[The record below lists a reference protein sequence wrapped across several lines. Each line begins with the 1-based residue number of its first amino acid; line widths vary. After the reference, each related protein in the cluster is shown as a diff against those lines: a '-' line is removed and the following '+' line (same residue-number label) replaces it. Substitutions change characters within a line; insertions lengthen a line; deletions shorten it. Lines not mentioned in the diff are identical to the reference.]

1 MVKRKAPEEPHEEH
15 ADETWLIPYSD
26 LLTLLLALF
35 IVLFASSTL
44 DKAKMEQ
51 IGYSFSAAFNPLN
64 DMNMS
69 GSVREFLT
77 DMEDLHLGDD
87 VGLGSNEKGAVIEI
101 ANINLFENGTA
112 NIKAEADEKLQ
123 KIAQLLKENKYR
135 RYRIVVKGHTN
146 DKPINYGNYASNWE
160 LSAARAA
167 VVTKRMVALGLD
179 ENRFQAIGMAGIA
192 PKVPNYDAYG
202 QPIPKNR
209 QLNNRLEID
218 IEI

>member
-1 MVKRKAPEEPHEEH
+1 MVKRKAPDAPHEEH

-51 IGYSFSAAFNPLN
+51 IGYSFSAAFNTLSGA
-64 DMNMS
+64 DMN

-77 DMEDLHLGDD
+77 DAEDLHLGDN

-101 ANINLFENGTA
+101 ANLYLFGNSDTSITPE
-112 NIKAEADEKLQ
+112 AEETLQ
-123 KIAQLLKENKYR
+123 KIVTLLKSPKYV
-135 RYRIVVKGHTN
+135 RYRIIIKGHTDDRPVN
-146 DKPINYGNYASNWE
+146 NPKYPTEWA
-160 LSAARAA
+160 LSSARASA
-167 VVTKRMVALGLD
+167 VVQYFIDKGLD
-179 ENRFQAIGMAGIA
+179 KNRFQAVGMGEIA
-192 PKVPNYDAYG
+192 PKVPNLDAYG
-202 QPIPKNR
+202 QPLPQNR
-209 QLNNRLEID
+209 RINNRLEID

>member
-135 RYRIVVKGHTN
+135 RYRIVVKGHTD

-160 LSAARAA
+160 ISAARAA

-209 QLNNRLEID
+209 QINNRLEID

>member
-64 DMNMS
+64 DINMS

-135 RYRIVVKGHTN
+135 RYRIVVKGHTD

>member
-44 DKAKMEQ
+44 DKTKMEQ

-135 RYRIVVKGHTN
+135 RYRIVVKGHTD

>member
-135 RYRIVVKGHTN
+135 RYRIVVKGHTD

-209 QLNNRLEID
+209 QINNRLEID

>member
-1 MVKRKAPEEPHEEH
+1 MSRKKTEETPHEEH

-35 IVLFASSTL
+35 IVLFASSSL

-135 RYRIVVKGHTN
+135 RYRIVVKGHTD

-160 LSAARAA
+160 ISAARAA

>member
-101 ANINLFENGTA
+101 ANINLFENGTT

-135 RYRIVVKGHTN
+135 RYRIVVKGHTD

-160 LSAARAA
+160 LSAVRAA